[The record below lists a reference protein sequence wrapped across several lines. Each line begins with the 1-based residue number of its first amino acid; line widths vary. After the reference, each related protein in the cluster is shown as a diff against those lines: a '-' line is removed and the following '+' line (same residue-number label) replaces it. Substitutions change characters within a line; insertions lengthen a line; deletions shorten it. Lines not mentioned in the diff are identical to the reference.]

1 MKAKLS
7 RISVAVFFLLLGKAV
22 FDLNL
27 FATFFQNYNSTQ
39 DIALVFGYASLAG
52 LLMVVIFNYLQ
63 RAFRF
68 GIAVTYTYVIL
79 LAILSFSYYNLEY
92 LGNSM
97 LLPELVGCNISV
109 NLLIILS
116 LRGIIVR
123 IENGEIKKLE
133 KASNIA
139 SNFGIFIAGI
149 LLISFIHL
157 SDNGA
162 LNFLTAHYISFG
174 FIILSVLFMFVLF
187 KMEKSANAILDSLQE
202 IRVKQNIFRLL
213 TKKYFTT
220 ILIISALA
228 AFVMVFTYSLFIK
241 INVISNSSTEQLTN
255 LFSISV
261 VIFSGVSILF
271 EFFFKEKAYYTFG
284 VKIQLILLPIVV
296 LVFCVIFLINTYYFK
311 IAQGSEFYFFIPIV
325 ASLFLIFSHFSFI
338 NLLYPVIN
346 SLYLPLDSQNQ
357 NDFYIKSTFYGFV
370 VGIGLSSLVA
380 KHFIPTLNL
389 SNNSGYVFIT
399 AAAVIILILLN
410 RFLVYSNYKSALHKR
425 LDIEEK
431 TEVTQKSFVHNII
444 QRIKD
449 FSGIK
454 IVRVVNLL
462 YLIDPVKSKRFFS
475 KLTSS
480 EDPLTQRAG
489 LINSIKLYL
498 LEIYDEM
505 LEISKTKYFPSSP
518 NRDKIEQLLI
528 RFDELKTKMQKPYY
542 IPQLSISK
550 KDIERV
556 YGGILALH
564 ADKDKQK
571 DILAR
576 LVRDPK
582 LPVAKNA
589 IISASEVTDPATI
602 KSIIE
607 RLEIAE
613 LSNAAY
619 SALVNTDE
627 ESISI
632 LDDAFYET
640 GQSEKVQIKIVRLLG
655 DIGSE
660 TAVEYLLKKLN
671 YTNQNIISAA
681 LEALSNCNLLLPDNK
696 AMIIKHELEEVCKYI
711 VWNTSLLIDLDK
723 SYASEILLEA
733 LKVEIKYNYKS
744 LFNLL
749 ALLYN
754 PGSVELIRKNLWS
767 SNYEEVSFALELASV
782 IIKDEMKPMIL
793 PLIRPL
799 SNEERLKRMQSIFT
813 TEKMPIEDILY
824 DIIQRDYKWINP
836 WTKACA
842 IMEIETLN
850 KENNLP
856 ILLANMVNPDSMLA
870 ELSALSVFSI
880 EKDSYFKNK
889 EIFGKDY
896 TKIVS
901 KAAIEAIENSGK
913 KDKEGMPT
921 LKFEIIKYLQKI
933 PEFAAIPGEI
943 LKYLTDDVTPMQFTA
958 GDEIENI
965 DNLDIYNY
973 HYIIYAGKVNLFI
986 NNVLVKCFEKDT
998 LLSTLDLLIDYD
1010 AEIKL
1015 IADTDVKIYKIDPSE
1030 FADNLSF
1037 YDEIPFSIIDN
1048 TAEKNIEVYEQ
1059 ILKNEKEYRKVE
1071 VAYV

>member
-1 MKAKLS
+1 MKTKMS
-7 RISVAVFFLLLGKAV
+7 RIFIAVFFLLLGKAV

-27 FATFFQNYNSTQ
+27 FASYFEDHSSTQ
-39 DIALVFGYASLAG
+39 DIALVFGYTSIAG
-52 LLMVVIFNYLQ
+52 LLMVMIFNYLQ

-68 GIAVTYTYVIL
+68 GIAVTYTYIIL
-79 LAILSFSYYNLEY
+79 IGILSFSYYNFVY
-92 LGNSM
+92 LGNS
-97 LLPELVGCNISV
+97 LYLPQLVGCNISV

-116 LRGIIVR
+116 LRGILVR

-139 SNFGIFIAGI
+139 SNFGILVAGI
-149 LLISFIHL
+149 LLISSIHISNSNL
-157 SDNGA
+157 
-162 LNFLTAHYISFG
+162 LNYLTFHYTSFG
-174 FIILSVLFMFVLF
+174 FILLSIFFMFVLF
-187 KMEKSANAILDSLQE
+187 RKEKNANAILDSLQE

-220 ILIISALA
+220 ILVISALA
-228 AFVMVFTYSLFIK
+228 AFAMIFTYSLYIK
-241 INVISNSSTEQLTN
+241 INVISNSTTVQLTN

-261 VIFSGVSILF
+261 AIFSAVSILF
-271 EFFFKEKAYYTFG
+271 EFFFKEKAYYSFG

-296 LVFCVIFLINTYYFK
+296 LVFCAMFLINTFYFK
-311 IAQGSEFYFFIPIV
+311 ISQGNEFYFFIPII
-325 ASLFLIFSHFSFI
+325 ASLFLVFSHFSFI
-338 NLLYPVIN
+338 NLFYPIIN
-346 SLYLPLDSQNQ
+346 SLYLPLDSENQ
-357 NDFYIKSTFYGFV
+357 NDYYIKSTFYGFIL
-370 VGIGLSSLVA
+370 GIGISSLVA
-380 KHFIPTLNL
+380 KHLIPILDL
-389 SNNSGYVFIT
+389 RNNSGYILIN
-399 AAAVIILILLN
+399 AAAVIVLIFLN
-410 RFLVYSNYKSALHKR
+410 RFLVYNNYKTALHKR

-431 TEVTQKSFVHNII
+431 TEVAQKSFVYNTM

-462 YLIDPVKSKRFFS
+462 YLINPVKSKGFFS
-475 KLTSS
+475 QLTSS
-480 EDPLTQRAG
+480 EDVFTQRAG
-489 LINSIKLYL
+489 LISSIKLYL

-505 LEISKTKYFPSSP
+505 LKISKTKYFPSSP
-518 NRDKIEQLLI
+518 NRDKIEQLLS

-564 ADKDKQK
+564 AEKDKQK

-589 IISASEVTDPATI
+589 IISASEVTDRATI

-632 LDDAFYET
+632 LEDAFYET
-640 GQSEKVQIKIVRLLG
+640 GQSEKVQVKIVRLLG

-681 LEALSNCNLLLPDNK
+681 LEALSKCNLLLPESK

-711 VWNTSLLIDLDK
+711 VWNTSLLIDLEK
-723 SYASEILLEA
+723 GFASEILLEA
-733 LKVEIKYNYKS
+733 LQVEIKYNYKS

-799 SNEERLKRMQSIFT
+799 SNEDRLKKMQSIFT
-813 TEKMPIEDILY
+813 TEKMPVEDILY

-850 KENNLP
+850 KDNNLP

-870 ELSALSVFSI
+870 ELSALSVYSI
-880 EKDSYFKNK
+880 DKDSYFKNK

-901 KAAIEAIENSGK
+901 KAAIEAIETSGK

-933 PEFAAIPGEI
+933 PEFSAIPGEI
-943 LKYLTDDVTPMQFTA
+943 LKYLTDDVTPLQFST

-986 NNVLVKCFEKDT
+986 NNVLAKCFEKDT
-998 LLSTLDLLIDYD
+998 LLSTLDLLIDYE

-1015 IADTDVKIYKIDPSE
+1015 VANTDVKIYKIDPSE

-1037 YDEIPFSIIDN
+1037 YDEIPFSIIEN
-1048 TAEKNIEVYEQ
+1048 TQEKNIEMYEQ

-1071 VAYV
+1071 VAYL